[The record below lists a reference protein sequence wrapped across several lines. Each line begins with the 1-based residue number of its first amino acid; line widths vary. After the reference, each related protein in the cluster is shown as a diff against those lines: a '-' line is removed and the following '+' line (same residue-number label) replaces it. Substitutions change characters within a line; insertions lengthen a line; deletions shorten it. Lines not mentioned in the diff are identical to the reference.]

1 MIKFEYC
8 LSEIILLTKP
18 NDAIHLK
25 IVSTHRVIAHHMDD
39 DHAHYLIDGT
49 PTIADKFPEHILIS
63 HAYRERKS
71 CIQRIQNQPAYHK
84 LKSLVSEIEDLFDF
98 LEISTEE
105 NDVLLL
111 KSEIHGR
118 QNVSHSPKNLNH
130 AIPTG

>member
-1 MIKFEYC
+1 MIKFQFC

-18 NDAIHLK
+18 NDAIHHK
-25 IVSTHRVIAHHMDD
+25 IVSTHRVIAHHIDD

-49 PTIADKFPEHILIS
+49 LAIADKFPDHILIS
-63 HAYRERKS
+63 HAHRERKS
-71 CIQRIQNQPAYHK
+71 CIRRIHNQSAYHT

-105 NDVLLL
+105 NDLLLL

-118 QNVSHSPKNLNH
+118 QNVSHSPKHLNH